1 MIRTFVFRLSNSLV
15 FCLITIVAWLVISCS
30 PLQNKPTEMPIVTN
44 PNATTET
51 VNLFYNLK
59 NLAPDYILF
68 GHEDATAYGIG
79 WKDEDFRTDIHDVCG
94 DHPAVFGWD
103 IGKIG
108 NELNIDSVP
117 FERMKYWM
125 IKAFEKGG
133 VNTVSWHMD
142 NLVTGGDS
150 WDCTERVVEHI
161 LPGGSHHNAYLNKL
175 EHTAA
180 FLSSLKTANGTLV
193 PVIFR
198 PFHEHTGSWFWW
210 GEKHVSRENY
220 IALWHFTYNYLVNEK
235 KVNNLL
241 WAYSP
246 DRFYTKE
253 KYLERF
259 PGKEYVDIIGF
270 DNYYE
275 FGKIDRV
282 PLAIKQLRMVVE
294 IADSLDKI
302 PALTET
308 GLNGI
313 PDPNWWTGSLLN
325 PILNDSVARRI
336 AWILVWRNYDQE
348 HHFAPYPGHSSEE
361 DFKKFFDNPAT
372 LFLRDLP
379 DLYASP
385 LAAD

>member
-1 MIRTFVFRLSNSLV
+1 MNKMVNYRQQFSLM
-15 FCLITIVAWLVISCS
+15 LISATILLLDSCS
-30 PLQNKPTEMPIVTN
+30 VKNNQPTQMPFVTN
-44 PNATTET
+44 VDATPET
-51 VNLFYNLK
+51 KNLFYNLK
-59 NLAPDYILF
+59 KLAPDHVLF

-79 WKDEDFRTDIHDVCG
+79 WKDENFRSDINDVCG

-150 WDCTERVVEHI
+150 WDVSETVVEHI
-161 LPGGSHHNAYLNKL
+161 LPGGSHHHLYLEKL
-175 EHTAA
+175 DHTAA
-180 FLSSLKTANGTLV
+180 FFNSLKTENGVFV

-210 GEKHVSRENY
+210 GDEHVDRANY
-220 IALWHFTYNYLVNEK
+220 IALWKFTWHYLVDEK

-253 KYLERF
+253 KYLEKF
-259 PGKEYVDIIGF
+259 PGTEYVDVIGF

-275 FGKIDRV
+275 FGQTDRV
-282 PLAIKQLRMVVE
+282 PIAIRQLRLVVE
-294 IADSLDKI
+294 IADSLEKI

-308 GLNGI
+308 GLNTI
-313 PDPNWWTGSLLN
+313 HDSKWWTESLLN
-325 PILNDSVARRI
+325 PILNDSVAKRI
-336 AWILVWRNYDQE
+336 AWILVWRNYDLE
-348 HHFAPYPGHSSEE
+348 HHFAPYPGHKSEE
-361 DFKKFFDNPAT
+361 DFLSFYNHPST
-372 LFLRDLP
+372 WFLNDLP
-379 DLYASP
+379 DLYKSP
-385 LAAD
+385 GGTE